1 MALSDKTGLT
11 IKIGAD
17 VANAK
22 KGIDDV
28 RTSIGSLSNMAK
40 GGGFEGLASG
50 LLKLEGGLG
59 AVAGPLAI
67 ATAGIGAVVGVA
79 ATAIGTMFALAQSAA
94 EFGSQIY
101 DMSVQTGLSATTLSA
116 LSVAAKQ
123 SDVEMGKVVQGLTK
137 FSLLAGEAADGSDKA
152 TAKLAKF
159 GLTSKDVSQD
169 LEGSLAKVISK
180 INELPAG
187 MERSNAAAAA
197 FGARGGKDMLKLI
210 DQMDGDL
217 PGLVQKMKELGLTI
231 DDKAAKAAD
240 DFADN
245 LTILGARIDMLK
257 VKIGNELIP
266 VVDASITALSEMLT
280 ESANDW
286 QEWYQNNAG
295 WIDAFRD
302 KLFATIDFIIANK
315 EYFAFFFPPGALK
328 ALEFTAK
335 VREVAGR
342 PKPEGE
348 DKKKEGTFAGGG
360 GEGGGDKAKK
370 DAAAKKARDERIKAL
385 ELEVR
390 QILDD
395 VKEADRMLAE
405 EMAKRETAPGIFREP
420 TPGEVQAS
428 IENAIANLDEY
439 YSKIRDARAKI
450 AIEKMAGAETPA
462 ERLNIEKEFQLE
474 DTALMREYQD
484 KKNKILADGTARY
497 NDIVKKGGE
506 ATLANIR
513 RAGNEQL
520 AFLKSLR
527 DSQFLT
533 EVEYL
538 QAKLQIDNQLIDAEI
553 EVQKQIADAAEGE
566 LADREVALAK
576 IKDLN
581 SQKVVNEIE
590 TQNAIREA
598 QKKPDDKETPLE
610 RAKKSWEEYFET
622 IKEGAGS
629 VEGALGTLGL
639 MGIDMLQNME
649 GALKSSISNWILY
662 GESVGKALKKA
673 LAAQL
678 ASVAAEAA
686 VWALKAAALGFY
698 LLAIQDYSGA
708 ASAFKSAAVW
718 GAVAVLAGVTARA
731 LAKGSFE
738 NEANRATAGGA
749 SSSRNTAGQGQ
760 AFSSQGNQTINAS
773 QSGVSLMPTAE
784 IVIKDAS
791 GMFSQLFEA
800 EIRNNSRVRRLI
812 IDTAN
817 S

>member
-342 PKPEGE
+342 PKPEGKE
-348 DKKKEGTFAGGG
+348 KEGTFAGGG
-360 GEGGGDKAKK
+360 GEGSGDKAKK

-385 ELEVR
+385 ELEVK

-395 VKEADRMLAE
+395 VKEADRMLAD

-428 IENAIANLDEY
+428 IENAIANLEEF

-450 AIEKMAGAETPA
+450 AIEKMGGAETPA

-506 ATLANIR
+506 ATLATIR
-513 RAGNEQL
+513 RGGNEQL

-553 EVQKQIADAAEGE
+553 EVQKQIAEAAEGDLE
-566 LADREVALAK
+566 DRKAALDK

-581 SQKVVNEIE
+581 SQKVINEIE

-598 QKKPDDKETPLE
+598 QKKPEERETALDRLKKTWKE
-610 RAKKSWEEYFET
+610 YYQT
-622 IKEGAGS
+622 IKDGA
-629 VEGALGTLGL
+629 EDTEAALGT
-639 MGIDMLQNME
+639 MGGMALDMLQNME
-649 GALKSSISNWILY
+649 GALKSSIANWILY
-662 GESVGKALKKA
+662 GDSVGTALKKA

-678 ASVAAEAA
+678 ASFSAEATIWALKATALGLYNLAIGNFPAATKAFESAA
-686 VWALKAAALGFY
+686 VWA
-698 LLAIQDYSGA
+698 
-708 ASAFKSAAVW
+708 
-718 GAVAVLAGVTARA
+718 AVAVASGVTARA
-731 LAKGSFE
+731 LAKGTFE
-738 NEANRATAGGA
+738 NQSNRATTGGGSA
-749 SSSRNTAGQGQ
+749 DRNTAGQGQ
-760 AFSSQGNQTINAS
+760 AFSSQGNQTINAT

>member
-50 LLKLEGGLG
+50 LLKIEGGLG
-59 AVAGPLAI
+59 AVAGPLA
-67 ATAGIGAVVGVA
+67 AVTAGIGAVAGVA
-79 ATAIGTMFALAQSAA
+79 ATAIGTMFALAQGAA
-94 EFGSQIY
+94 EYGSKIY
-101 DMSVQTGLSATTLSA
+101 DAHVQTGLATDTLEA
-116 LSVAAKQ
+116 LNLAASQ
-123 SDVEMGKVVQGLTK
+123 SGADFGQVVQSTFK
-137 FSLLAGEAADGSDKA
+137 FSLNLKKLGDDSEESAAKMKKLGLVKSDLADLDGA
-152 TAKLAKF
+152 F
-159 GLTSKDVSQD
+159 
-169 LEGSLAKVISK
+169 AKVALK
-180 INELPAG
+180 INETGDAIT
-187 MERSNAAAAA
+187 RNNIAAEA
-197 FGARGGKDMLKLI
+197 FGARGAKTMIGVFEQMGGDIKKNIENLRAMGLLLGEENVRQADKFDDRLKLLSAQFDAI
-210 DQMDGDL
+210 KNKVGAQLMPAFSAL
-217 PGLVQKMKELGLTI
+217 FSMMSSGLAENQKGFDVLGQSLVTI
-231 DDKAAKAAD
+231 LANIVGAAKAFAKMDTLNFGLNMTIETQKFLAD
-240 DFADN
+240 YA
-245 LTILGARIDMLK
+245 IERARVENTKLPEK
-257 VKIGNELIP
+257 
-266 VVDASITALSEMLT
+266 TAE
-280 ESANDW
+280 
-286 QEWYQNNAG
+286 
-295 WIDAFRD
+295 
-302 KLFATIDFIIANK
+302 
-315 EYFAFFFPPGALK
+315 
-328 ALEFTAK
+328 
-335 VREVAGR
+335 
-342 PKPEGE
+342 
-348 DKKKEGTFAGGG
+348 GGG
-360 GEGGGDKAKK
+360 AGGGDKAKK

-385 ELEVR
+385 ELEVK

-395 VKEADRMLAE
+395 VKEADRMLAD

-428 IENAIANLDEY
+428 IENAIANLEEF

-450 AIEKMAGAETPA
+450 AIEKMGGAETPA

-506 ATLANIR
+506 ATLATIR
-513 RAGNEQL
+513 RGGNEQL

-553 EVQKQIADAAEGE
+553 EVQKQIADAAEGDLE
-566 LADREVALAK
+566 DRKAALDK

-581 SQKVVNEIE
+581 SQKVINEIE

-598 QKKPDDKETPLE
+598 QKKPQEEDTPLE
-610 RAKKSWEEYFET
+610 KAKKSWEEYFET

-629 VEGALGTLGL
+629 VEGALGTLGM
-639 MGIDMLQNME
+639 MGVDMLQNME

-662 GESVGKALKKA
+662 GDSVGKALKKA

-698 LLAIQDYSGA
+698 LLAIHDYSGA

-749 SSSRNTAGQGQ
+749 STNRNTEGQGQ

-784 IVIKDAS
+784 IVIRDAS

>member
-360 GEGGGDKAKK
+360 GEGGGK
-370 DAAAKKARDERIKAL
+370 DAAKKAAEERRKDALDALKISLDKIKADYERELKAWEENLDPKLKDGSILLPTAEDIQETLQTAEGVINSAFAQIIANTNAQRDKELEAQGLSEQKKKNLAEEYAQKVVKIEEDRAKAIRDIREKAAKTLVDLDEREMDRVLKEQDAKDAQAIRDIENSRKGEMLKELLIRDIRVRRL
-385 ELEVR
+385 ELE
-390 QILDD
+390 
-395 VKEADRMLAE
+395 K
-405 EMAKRETAPGIFREP
+405 T
-420 TPGEVQAS
+420 
-428 IENAIANLDEY
+428 
-439 YSKIRDARAKI
+439 
-450 AIEKMAGAETPA
+450 
-462 ERLNIEKEFQLE
+462 
-474 DTALMREYQD
+474 
-484 KKNKILADGTARY
+484 
-497 NDIVKKGGE
+497 
-506 ATLANIR
+506 
-513 RAGNEQL
+513 
-520 AFLKSLR
+520 FL
-527 DSQFLT
+527 
-533 EVEYL
+533 
-538 QAKLQIDNQLIDAEI
+538 
-553 EVQKQIADAAEGE
+553 G
-566 LADREVALAK
+566 
-576 IKDLN
+576 
-581 SQKVVNEIE
+581 
-590 TQNAIREA
+590 
-598 QKKPDDKETPLE
+598 
-610 RAKKSWEEYFET
+610 
-622 IKEGAGS
+622 
-629 VEGALGTLGL
+629 
-639 MGIDMLQNME
+639 
-649 GALKSSISNWILY
+649 
-662 GESVGKALKKA
+662 A
-673 LAAQL
+673 LAAVEETDLKRHEDFLKRIQEIDEAIKKLQQQQFTAPAAELTPATPGFLDGFMGSLGNSSMIDETNNKLQAMKGIGELLGQTFSQVAQGLGSMVQQWVLTGEVGPKAMRKLTASIL
-678 ASVAAEAA
+678 AGLAAQAAVEALMELARGFANLAKFYVTGLPSYAAAATLNFQSAAIFGSIAGVAAVA
-686 VWALKAAALGFY
+686 GR
-698 LLAIQDYSGA
+698 AIAGDS
-708 ASAFKSAAVW
+708 FK
-718 GAVAVLAGVTARA
+718 
-731 LAKGSFE
+731 
-738 NEANRATAGGA
+738 NESSRATTGGG
-749 SSSRNTAGQGQ
+749 SSNRSAEGQGQ
-760 AFSSQGNQTINAS
+760 AFSSQGNQTINAT